1 MLLIIVSLSFY
12 RSTHDELH
20 EEKQEYNVIKENCRN
35 DMAKIGNTT
44 SFLLCI
50 SVL

>member
-1 MLLIIVSLSFY
+1 MLLIIVSLSSY

-44 SFLLCI
+44 SLLLCI